1 MNRTEETREFISD
14 WSSSIQFELSG
25 EEPFGLLFSGN
36 NGIVSFKNG
45 KIENPDV
52 TFYSSSETFYKLI
65 TGRGDQDEAFANGL
79 VEVRGS
85 IVDSVKFRHAA
96 EITQEK
102 HSTLFTTLRALS
114 RFT

>member
-1 MNRTEETREFISD
+1 MNRTDETKEFISD
-14 WSSSIQFELSG
+14 WSSAIRFELVG
-25 EEPFGLLFSGN
+25 EEPFGLVFNENGN
-36 NGIVSFKNG
+36 ISFKNS

-79 VEVRGS
+79 VEVQGS

>member
-1 MNRTEETREFISD
+1 MNKTDETREFISD
-14 WSSSIQFELSG
+14 WSSTIRFELSG
-25 EEPFGLLFSGN
+25 EEPFGLVFNSDEN
-36 NGIVSFKNG
+36 VSFKNG
-45 KIENPDV
+45 KIGNPDV
-52 TFYSSSETFYKLI
+52 IFYSSSETFYKLI

-79 VEVRGS
+79 IEVRGS